1 MVKKSLSALSV
12 TLIFFMVI
20 GVVPVFASN
29 GPITWGTTA
38 TVTNINT
45 FTDAGPDARG
55 IRPGTFGSEYPR
67 MLKLANGNW
76 LAVAAIYDNNGYTKV
91 SWGGT
96 RLQVFRSTDNCRTW
110 SLAATLWEDGRDLD
124 NGQLAQL
131 PNGDILLAMR
141 SVRWQE
147 SYQLKVYKSTNGGSN
162 WSYLSTIDEN
172 NGTPGSLGNP
182 DKGVYEPHMGFLNDG
197 SLAVMYANEKH
208 VTENPSYSQIISEK
222 ISTNG
227 GASWGSEIFV
237 AWDPG
242 NSASRPGMPVWT
254 KMANG
259 QYIVSFEVCGTQGC
273 NIFYKKS
280 GDGKTWSSGIGT
292 KVSTNQ
298 HGGPY
303 IISLTDGRLVLSSN
317 SNVISISNDF
327 GNTWY
332 DNDVPAFG
340 NTLWGAIYQTA
351 ANEIAFIDSVDRS
364 VGGHNIQVRFGT
376 LTTAYTNDFAS
387 NDNGWVRYGGSW
399 NVSGGTYNLT
409 SGSADKSVL
418 TPYPSGR
425 NYTLEGDIKLNNAG
439 QGSLIFNVTNPSTG
453 TDSLKGY
460 GAGIDTEGLVWLG
473 RFNNNWTPLSTVN
486 AAIAVNTWY
495 HMKVVVNNGNI
506 KVYVGDMTTPKIS
519 FDDATYTNGTVGV
532 RGGFGNSVSFDN
544 IKVNNQ

>member
-1 MVKKSLSALSV
+1 MFKKSLTAL
-12 TLIFFMVI
+12 LAMVCLMIMI
-20 GVVPVFASN
+20 GAVPAFAAN
-29 GPITWGTTA
+29 GPITWGSTV

-45 FTDAGPDARG
+45 FTDGGTDARG
-55 IRPGTFGSEYPR
+55 ISPGTFGSEYPR
-67 MLKLANGNW
+67 MIKLANGDW

-96 RLQVFRSTDNCRTW
+96 RQQVFRSTDNCRTW

-124 NGQLAQL
+124 NGQFAQL

-162 WSYLSTIDEN
+162 WSYLSTIDEK
-172 NGTPGSLGNP
+172 NGAPGSLGNP
-182 DKGVYEPHMGFLNDG
+182 DKGVYEPHMGLLDDG

-227 GASWGSEIFV
+227 GASWGSEIYV

-242 NSASRPGMPVWT
+242 NAGARPGMPVWT

-259 QYIVSFEVCGTQGC
+259 QYIVSFEVCGTQNC

-280 GDGKTWSSGIGT
+280 SDGKTWASGIGT
-292 KVSTNQ
+292 QVSTNQ

-303 IISLTDGRLVLSSN
+303 LISLTDGRLVLSSN
-317 SNVISISNDF
+317 SNVISMSNDY

-332 DNDVPAFG
+332 NNDPSAFG

-351 ANEIAFIDSVDRS
+351 SNEIAFIDSVDRS
-364 VGGHNIQVRFGT
+364 VGGHNVQIRFGA
-376 LTTAYTNDFAS
+376 LTTAYTNDFSA
-387 NDNGWVRYGGSW
+387 NDNGWVRFGGTW
-399 NVSGGTYNLT
+399 NVGSGTYNLT
-409 SGSADKSVL
+409 SSSADKSIL

-453 TDSLKGY
+453 ADSLLGY
-460 GAGIDTEGLVWLG
+460 GAGIDSTGSVWLG
-473 RFNNNWTPLSTVN
+473 RFNNSWTQLSLVN
-486 AAIAVNTWY
+486 TPIATNTWY

-506 KVYVGDMTTPKIS
+506 KVYVGDMTTAKIS
-519 FDDATYTNGTVGV
+519 FNDAAYASGTIGV

-544 IKVNNQ
+544 IKVN